1 MVKSSSTLPHNKHLV
16 RETPE
21 TLQPLHGLSILKKHL
36 QGKYPVGN
44 QATRKTG
51 NNDTGSFFNALMH
64 MSFKI
69 IKGFFS
75 LVWTYTWEYPKSF
88 GSLLLTCVVAYMIF
102 SGMTSSSQ
110 SPGEMSFPH
119 ATPVTYS
126 AWQDC
131 ERHYKCTSPSVQNG
145 DLEFEIHDVDMPDV
159 FLNPDTGS
167 IMIASKSCG
176 SIKVKVKSKRD
187 TNVMLLTVTHEVPK
201 CIPAALAAMQ
211 QNQMTTTGFAATGFF
226 SGIAGGCTSIA
237 GYILYTTL
245 TMG

>member
-1 MVKSSSTLPHNKHLV
+1 MVKSSRTLERNRNLV

-21 TLQPLHGLSILKKHL
+21 TVRGLSIFTRHT
-36 QGKYPVGN
+36 QGKNPEGN
-44 QATRKTG
+44 QTKRKTG
-51 NNDTGSFFNALMH
+51 KNDTDSFLNYLMH
-64 MSFKI
+64 MIFKI

-75 LVWTYTWEYPKSF
+75 LVWTYGLKYPKSF
-88 GSLLLTCVVAYMIF
+88 GTFLLGCVVAYMIF
-102 SGMTSSSQ
+102 YGMTSSSQ
-110 SPGEMSFPH
+110 SPGELSFPH

-126 AWQDC
+126 AWQVC
-131 ERHYKCTSPSVQNG
+131 ERNYKCTSPSVQNG

-211 QNQMTTTGFAATGFF
+211 QNQMTTTGFAATSFF
-226 SGIAGGCTSIA
+226 SGIAGGCASIT